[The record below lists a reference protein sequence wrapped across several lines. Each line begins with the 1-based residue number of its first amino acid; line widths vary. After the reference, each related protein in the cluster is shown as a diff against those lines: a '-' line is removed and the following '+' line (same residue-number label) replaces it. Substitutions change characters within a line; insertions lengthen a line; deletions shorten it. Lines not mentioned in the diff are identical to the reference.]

1 MKLRKLAKDPRSGTG
16 DCPAVYV
23 AEGDP
28 TVMVVQGKCLDAET
42 AAELQDA
49 LGDETAVRISAETLM
64 LALDIYRAEQRET
77 TA

>member
-1 MKLRKLAKDPRSGTG
+1 MKLRRLAKDPRSGTG

-23 AEGDP
+23 AEDDP
-28 TVMVVQGKCLDAET
+28 TVMVVQGKRLDAET

-64 LALDIYRAEQRET
+64 LALDVYRAEQRT
-77 TA
+77 S